1 MMQRHNIGRWILA
14 AWFMLLGCTASFG
27 YTTYQTAP
35 TYTNVYHT
43 AVTPSYQ
50 FRSTSVYSSSFSN
63 NSSFVPLAD
72 DPYASPGPR
81 KGPRKS
87 SPWDE
92 DDPETGGSNEVGV
105 VEDQAPVGE
114 PLVLLLLAALYGGYR
129 LRKRKENV
137 IS

>member
-1 MMQRHNIGRWILA
+1 MQRDKIVKWVLA
-14 AWFMLLGCTASFG
+14 AWFMLLGCTASYG

-35 TYTNVYHT
+35 AYTNVYHT
-43 AVTPSYQ
+43 AETPSYQ

-63 NSSFVPLAD
+63 DNSTFVPLAD

-92 DDPETGGSNEVGV
+92 DPEKGGNELGV
-105 VEDQAPVGE
+105 VDDPTPIGE

-129 LRKRKENV
+129 LMKRKKV

>member
-1 MMQRHNIGRWILA
+1 MQRDNIVKWVLA
-14 AWFMLLGCTASFG
+14 AWFMLLGCTASYG

-35 TYTNVYHT
+35 AYTNVYHT

-63 NSSFVPLAD
+63 DNSTFVPLAD

-92 DDPETGGSNEVGV
+92 DPEKGGNELGV
-105 VEDQAPVGE
+105 VDDPTPIGE

-129 LRKRKENV
+129 LMKRKKV

>member
-1 MMQRHNIGRWILA
+1 MQRDNIVKWGLA
-14 AWFMLLGCTASFG
+14 AWFMLLGCTASYG

-35 TYTNVYHT
+35 AYTNVYHT

-63 NSSFVPLAD
+63 DNSTFVPLAD

-92 DDPETGGSNEVGV
+92 DPEEGGNEIGV
-105 VEDQAPVGE
+105 VDDPTPIGE

-129 LRKRKENV
+129 LMKRKKV
-137 IS
+137 IC

>member
-1 MMQRHNIGRWILA
+1 MQRHNIVRWILA

-27 YTTYQTAP
+27 YTTSHNTSV
-35 TYTNVYHT
+35 YTNVYTT
-43 AVTPSYQ
+43 AAAPSYQ

-63 NSSFVPLAD
+63 DNSTFVPLAD

-92 DDPETGGSNEVGV
+92 DPEKGGNELGV
-105 VEDQAPVGE
+105 VDDPTPIGE

-129 LRKRKENV
+129 LMKRKKV